1 MSCVIC
7 GSRSAF
13 GKKCL
18 DGALCKDCAQDI
30 PFMIDASSLS
40 AEEAEKY
47 ISDTRR
53 LREEFEETSK
63 CSNFHMDETHGIIMM
78 VSPKNERAYFYI
90 LDFEEAFLYPGEP
103 KQEHGNV
110 YVTEEFRGTLRN
122 GQSISCV
129 FEKRG
134 KCQTKKIPPDRIQWM
149 PPADFLVMRTMF
161 SQMADNEYK
170 RRVRAEER
178 YADEASKRIDAEG
191 LEKYT
196 ARAMFFLGP
205 KYTMEQANEART
217 RLLKAFPENKGEI
230 ERAYRVL
237 GGALRG

>member
-1 MSCVIC
+1 
-7 GSRSAF
+7 
-13 GKKCL
+13 
-18 DGALCKDCAQDI
+18 
-30 PFMIDASSLS
+30 MIDVSSLS
-40 AEEAEKY
+40 KEEAEKY
-47 ISDTRR
+47 VSDTRR
-53 LREEFEETSK
+53 LRGEFAETSK

-122 GQSISCV
+122 GTMISYV

-134 KCQTKKIPPDRIQWM
+134 KCHTKKIPPDRIQWM
-149 PPADFLVMRTMF
+149 PPEDFLVMRTMF

-170 RRVRAEER
+170 RRVRQEER
-178 YADEASKRIDAEG
+178 YAAEVSKQIDAEG
-191 LEKYT
+191 LERYT

-205 KYTMEQANEART
+205 KYTMKEADET
-217 RLLKAFPENKGEI
+217 RRKLVSAFPEHKGEI
-230 ERAYRVL
+230 ERAYRIL
-237 GGALRG
+237 GGASRG